1 MVHIRLDDNRI
12 ELSMGWE
19 CPTIGGNRGVV
30 SADAPMLA
38 TLEVVTAGVWKEL
51 VHRVRAPMAYIGHVD
66 HTNVV
71 AADDGCCGS
80 PAGIQRRESD
90 WFVADMDS
98 TNGTCLAG
106 ERVSGDRA
114 LNPDTAVRFR
124 GAKVIFR
131 SEPEFVDAES
141 ATDLLVIQDC

>member
-19 CPTIGGNRGVV
+19 IPTIGGNRGVV

-38 TLEVVTAGVWKEL
+38 TLEVVTAGVSKEL

-66 HTNVV
+66 HTNDV
-71 AADDGCCGS
+71 AADDGCCGA

-106 ERVSGDRA
+106 ERVLGDRA

-131 SEPEFVDAES
+131 SEPEFVDADS